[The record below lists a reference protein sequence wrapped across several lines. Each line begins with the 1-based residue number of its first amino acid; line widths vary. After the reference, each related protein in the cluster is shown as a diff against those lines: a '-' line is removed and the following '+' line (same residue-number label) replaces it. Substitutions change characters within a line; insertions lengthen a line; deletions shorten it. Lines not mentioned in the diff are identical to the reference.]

1 MFTPVYSAKLVND
14 YGYKTYYIDDE
25 RVYNSEW
32 EKNGYKVPFFLSD
45 DDKANS
51 AKYTLTYFSGENSDS
66 FEQTIS
72 DTVDT
77 IKVLNKEYKPT
88 NENE

>member
-1 MFTPVYSAKLVND
+1 MVIKLIILMM
-14 YGYKTYYIDDE
+14 KEFIIQ
-25 RVYNSEW
+25 S